1 VLQDSESGIA
11 KVNSDEQ
18 TESDKDSN
26 ATISDG
32 ESESVEGET
41 YDREVEAVTDVF
53 KDARRLFPWHGR
65 QKELARNLQKSVQE
79 C

>member
-41 YDREVEAVTDVF
+41 YDREAKAVTDVF
-53 KDARRLFPWHGR
+53 KDTYRLFP
-65 QKELARNLQKSVQE
+65 
-79 C
+79 

>member
-1 VLQDSESGIA
+1 LHDSESKATKIIP
-11 KVNSDEQ
+11 DEQ
-18 TESDKDSN
+18 TESDEDSN
-26 ATISDG
+26 ATISGDR
-32 ESESVEGET
+32 SESSEGET
-41 YDREVEAVTDVF
+41 YNREAEAVTDVF